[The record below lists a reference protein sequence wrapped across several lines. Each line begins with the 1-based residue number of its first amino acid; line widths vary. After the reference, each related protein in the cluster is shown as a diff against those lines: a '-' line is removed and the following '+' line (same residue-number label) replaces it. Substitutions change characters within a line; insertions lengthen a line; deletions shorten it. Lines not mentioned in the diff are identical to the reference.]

1 MRGKA
6 RCFCENVDKELGLW
20 EGINREK
27 KECEYVNIVPGKIQ

>member
-20 EGINREK
+20 DGIN
-27 KECEYVNIVPGKIQ
+27 KECEYVNIVPGKI